1 MFAKRRTESVKA
13 KAATMEDMQH
23 LAAEIA
29 SKAAEKII
37 GIETDIDQA
46 KTVVRSL
53 KAKAA

>member
-1 MFAKRRTESVKA
+1 MEGEINKA
-13 KAATMEDMQH
+13 KAAAMEDMQH

-29 SKAAEKII
+29 SMAAEKII
-37 GIETDIDQA
+37 GVETDIDQA